1 MSSSSM
7 KIVLVHNLYQQP
19 GGEDIVFDSEKRLL
33 EQAGHEVIPY
43 VRSNIEFDDTSIVDR
58 ISIAPQMLWSSKTRS
73 EFAAIL
79 ESERPDVVH
88 VHNTFLMISP
98 SIYSVCRQHGVPVV
112 QTLHN
117 FRLLCPAGSFYRNGR
132 VCSECVDRSLLQSI
146 RHGCYR
152 NSRASTAGV
161 ALMLALHRILRTWCK
176 SISRFITLTEFARRR
191 FIEAGLPEEQFVVK
205 PNFVDHDP
213 QERSGPGEYAIYVG
227 RFIENKG
234 LGTLLKAWAQLPKQY
249 SLHIVGDGPERAALE
264 AQARAYGL
272 PGIRF
277 RGRLSHAETIEA
289 IKAARF
295 SIVPSTWYEGM
306 PMCILEAFACGTPVL
321 CSRIGGLPEIVSDHV
336 TGLHCTPGD
345 ELDLASKVAWA
356 YNHPAEIVKMGHAA
370 RRKYEADYTPERN
383 YSLLLR
389 IYEQASVAVRSR
401 SELSMTKAPTVLG
414 DL

>member
-1 MSSSSM
+1 M

-19 GGEDIVFDSEKRLL
+19 GGEDIVFDNEKRLL

-43 VRSNIEFDDTSIVDR
+43 VRSNMELQDYSIVDR
-58 ISIAPQMLWSSKTRS
+58 IAIAPRMIWSTRSFS

-79 ESERPDVVH
+79 ENEHPDVVH
-88 VHNTFLMISP
+88 VHNTFMLISP
-98 SIYSVCRQHGVPVV
+98 SIYSACWQHGVPVV

-117 FRLLCPAGSFYRNGR
+117 FRLLCPAASFYRDGKI
-132 VCSECVDRSLLQSI
+132 CSECVDRSLLQSI

-152 NSRASTAGV
+152 NSRVATAGV
-161 ALMLALHRILRTWCK
+161 ALMLALHRTLRTWCK
-176 SISRFITLTEFARRR
+176 SITRFITLTEFARRR
-191 FIEAGLPEEQFVVK
+191 FIEAGLPQDLFVVK

-234 LGTLLKAWAQLPKQY
+234 LGTLLKAWAHLPRQY
-249 SLHIVGDGPERAALE
+249 SLHIVGDGPERGALE
-264 AQARAYGL
+264 AQARAHGH

-277 RGRLSHAETIEA
+277 RGRLSHTEAIEA
-289 IKAARF
+289 VKGARF
-295 SIVPSTWYEGM
+295 SIVPSTWYEGL

-321 CSRIGGLPEIVSDHV
+321 CSRIGGLPEIVEDHV
-336 TGLHCTPGD
+336 TGLHFTPGD
-345 ELDLASKVAWA
+345 ERDLASKVEWA
-356 YNHPAEIVKMGHAA
+356 YSHPEEVVRMGHAA
-370 RRKYEADYTPERN
+370 RRKYETDYTAERN